1 MNKNIL
7 LVIII
12 ALAVHV
18 LLTSMIA
25 YKEVSKEEGL
35 KKKFVLA
42 SIGIAVLAIIGAF
55 VSMFMMGG
63 NSSNQASTPVPS
75 PSPAPTPGAVVDTLR
90 NKNRVN

>member
-7 LVIII
+7 LTVII

-25 YKEVSKEEGL
+25 YKEVSKEAGL
-35 KKKFVLA
+35 KKKFVLF
-42 SIGIAVLAIIGAF
+42 SIGIALISIIGAF
-55 VSMFMMGG
+55 VAMFMTGG
-63 NSSNQASTPVPS
+63 NQVNIPAPS
-75 PSPAPTPGAVVDTLR
+75 PTPSPGPVVETLR